1 MKKKWWDNFVVWFII
16 IAVFQ
21 VLYAIVVF
29 YCFGLSID
37 FAKTWS
43 NAGSFGDIFGC
54 LSCLFSG
61 LAFAGLIV
69 TIRQQRH
76 EIELQHAQQ
85 DINKK
90 EFELQL
96 EQFKLHEA
104 SRRESERRDEVYRR
118 LEYITKIQNNI
129 LHEETTIQTNGDSV
143 VGVFSGKRYYSEDAI
158 FQIQKHTKECFCRLF
173 SESMPSIVYKGLKVR
188 AYSLNRSYA
197 NMRVW
202 LYCMNDLLAYIDEN
216 FGGSDELM
224 QTFNRVVAGILS
236 KPALYLLCIYSA
248 LEKGNERV
256 ERLVRENNLKENLL
270 DENERSLR
278 MRQLYMNYIT
288 GNMSI
293 DAVRQEKV
301 IMDIEDM

>member
-1 MKKKWWDNFVVWFII
+1 
-16 IAVFQ
+16 
-21 VLYAIVVF
+21 
-29 YCFGLSID
+29 
-37 FAKTWS
+37 
-43 NAGSFGDIFGC
+43 
-54 LSCLFSG
+54 
-61 LAFAGLIV
+61 
-69 TIRQQRH
+69 
-76 EIELQHAQQ
+76 
-85 DINKK
+85 
-90 EFELQL
+90 
-96 EQFKLHEA
+96 
-104 SRRESERRDEVYRR
+104 
-118 LEYITKIQNNI
+118 
-129 LHEETTIQTNGDSV
+129 
-143 VGVFSGKRYYSEDAI
+143 
-158 FQIQKHTKECFCRLF
+158 
-173 SESMPSIVYKGLKVR
+173 
-188 AYSLNRSYA
+188 
-197 NMRVW
+197 
-202 LYCMNDLLAYIDEN
+202 MNDLLAYIDEN